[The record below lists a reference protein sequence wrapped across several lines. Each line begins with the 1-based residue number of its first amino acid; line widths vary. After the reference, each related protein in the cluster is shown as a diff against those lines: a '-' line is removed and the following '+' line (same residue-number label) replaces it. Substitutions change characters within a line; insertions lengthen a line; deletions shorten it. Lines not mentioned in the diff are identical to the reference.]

1 MNIIGSHPATCGR
14 TIGSL
19 ATLPPGVNLQQIT
32 IMPTGQTT

>member
-19 ATLPPGVNLQQIT
+19 ATLPPRVNLQQIT